1 MAAKVPKNV
10 RFRKDQIAAL
20 AAMENAETDF
30 SALVRIAVDNLIA
43 ARPGTRIAET
53 PPPFRIV
60 RETLSPRQIAFKRQP
75 PLPARKTPPQPRP
88 QKKRPPAK

>member
-30 SALVRIAVDNLIA
+30 SALVRIAVDNLIDE
-43 ARPGTRIAET
+43 RRGNRIAED
-53 PPPFRIV
+53 PPPFRVV

-75 PLPARKTPPQPRP
+75 PPARKTPPASPPPKKPR
-88 QKKRPPAK
+88 AK